1 MENNT
6 TLRFAGD
13 VLLRNVEVR
22 SLNGQI
28 ANITN
33 QVESIEVY
41 EDLFSSFIS
50 ASIVLRESVDYLN
63 LFPFIG
69 EEFVNLDIVT
79 PSLEIP
85 IKGRFYVYKITD
97 RMYTREREVVYTI
110 KCISEEFLTDS
121 NTRISKAYDGKLG
134 LIAAYILEKDGF
146 NTQKRVNIED
156 SANTTKFTANYWSP
170 TRCLNYAAA
179 AAFNKAE
186 NPSFLFYENRDGFNF
201 RSIDELLKFDT
212 YHKFTKDNYTRE
224 LQSEESTKSKQDP
237 TEDYKRILEFNVPV
251 LTDYMKEVQSG
262 HMKSRVISHDLVTK
276 RYSVKNYSIKE
287 DPKANTLLNPTPGYS
302 KYAISNFASTQIVV
316 PKHFQNFNN
325 YGDVTNYKI
334 AQKRLAFF
342 SQLEKYK
349 ITIQVNGR
357 TDYTVGQIMDLNI
370 PKATQITKE
379 DTETRDLILSG
390 RYLVSAV
397 NHTITR
403 EKHTCNMELIKN
415 SILTDLT
422 KY

>member
-1 MENNT
+1 MQNNS

-13 VLLRNVEVR
+13 VLLRNVEIR

-50 ASIVLRESVDYLN
+50 ASIVLRESVDYIN

-85 IKGRFYVYKITD
+85 IKGRFYIYKIAD

-121 NTRISKAYDGKLG
+121 NTRISKGYNGKLG

-146 NTQKRVNIED
+146 NTQKKVNIED
-156 SANTTKFTANYWSP
+156 SSNTTRFTANYWSP

-179 AAFNKAE
+179 AAFNKTE

-262 HMKSRVISHDLVTK
+262 HIKSRIISHDLVTK
-276 RYSVKNYSIKE
+276 RYSIKNYSIKE
-287 DPKANTLLNPTPGYS
+287 DPKTNTLLNPTPGYS

-316 PKHFQNFNN
+316 PKHYQNFNN

-357 TDYTVGQIMDLNI
+357 TDYTVGQIVDLNI
-370 PKATQITKE
+370 PKTTQITKE
-379 DTETRDLILSG
+379 DRETRDLILSG

-403 EKHTCNMELIKN
+403 EKHICNMELIKN

>member
-1 MENNT
+1 M
-6 TLRFAGD
+6 
-13 VLLRNVEVR
+13 
-22 SLNGQI
+22 
-28 ANITN
+28 
-33 QVESIEVY
+33 
-41 EDLFSSFIS
+41 
-50 ASIVLRESVDYLN
+50 
-63 LFPFIG
+63 
-69 EEFVNLDIVT
+69 
-79 PSLEIP
+79 
-85 IKGRFYVYKITD
+85 
-97 RMYTREREVVYTI
+97 
-110 KCISEEFLTDS
+110 
-121 NTRISKAYDGKLG
+121 
-134 LIAAYILEKDGF
+134 
-146 NTQKRVNIED
+146 
-156 SANTTKFTANYWSP
+156 
-170 TRCLNYAAA
+170 
-179 AAFNKAE
+179 
-186 NPSFLFYENRDGFNF
+186 
-201 RSIDELLKFDT
+201 
-212 YHKFTKDNYTRE
+212 
-224 LQSEESTKSKQDP
+224 
-237 TEDYKRILEFNVPV
+237 
-251 LTDYMKEVQSG
+251 
-262 HMKSRVISHDLVTK
+262 
-276 RYSVKNYSIKE
+276 
-287 DPKANTLLNPTPGYS
+287 LNPTPGYS

-316 PKHFQNFNN
+316 PKHYQNFNN